1 MARAPPVA
9 AAGLEAERDGRAV
22 GNNTSVERGRALD
35 WTRLVLRRRR
45 RRRHQSLQSP
55 GPLQRPAKDRARVHS
70 TRIEPAEVAQQVC
83 IGREQGG
90 EALRRRLAQLREERI
105 IGAWRGRVV
114 GGAALFRLGAAAL
127 GLGLAGQREAVLCQG
142 EGGAVDLRL
151 ALLDGRLEDGDLGA
165 PSQNEERDLARLRS
179 CSEQVRLRCAYDE
192 MVCFDPSQNTFFQAQ
207 FPRHFE
213 CIFTCN
219 LLHIINNIKIQIL
232 RHKSGTNSL
241 DLMRARLNLFAIS
254 CLRYDWT
261 LSRFNGNG
269 FHFGISLLDNF

>member
-45 RRRHQSLQSP
+45 RRRHQSLQPP

-105 IGAWRGRVV
+105 IGTWRGRVV
-114 GGAALFRLGAAAL
+114 GGGAALFGFGLAAL
-127 GLGLAGQREAVLCQG
+127 GLGLAWRRGHRWPGSLGWPQRSIICRS
-142 EGGAVDLRL
+142 DLR
-151 ALLDGRLEDGDLGA
+151 
-165 PSQNEERDLARLRS
+165 
-179 CSEQVRLRCAYDE
+179 
-192 MVCFDPSQNTFFQAQ
+192 
-207 FPRHFE
+207 
-213 CIFTCN
+213 
-219 LLHIINNIKIQIL
+219 
-232 RHKSGTNSL
+232 
-241 DLMRARLNLFAIS
+241 
-254 CLRYDWT
+254 
-261 LSRFNGNG
+261 
-269 FHFGISLLDNF
+269 